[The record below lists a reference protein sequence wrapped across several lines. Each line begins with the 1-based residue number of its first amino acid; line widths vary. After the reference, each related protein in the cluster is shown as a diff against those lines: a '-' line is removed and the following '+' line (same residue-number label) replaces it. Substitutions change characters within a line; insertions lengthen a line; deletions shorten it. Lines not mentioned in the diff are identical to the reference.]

1 MVITANPER
10 NKEIAALDA
19 DAFARWAEAKLQH
32 RFGTMTLE
40 NTRHSYPLVATY
52 AERFSGARW
61 VLMGDAAVGMHP
73 VTAHGFNFGLR
84 GVQTLAE
91 SIKLAGGDPA
101 SPTALL
107 RYDRQHRQA
116 TRPLYLA
123 TNGIV
128 RLYTTD
134 TPVAKV
140 ARNVL
145 LKGANLLSP
154 VKGVLMKKLMEAE
167 KH

>member
-1 MVITANPER
+1 MLIGEVDDDIDHHVHESNPE
-10 NKEIAALDA
+10 D
-19 DAFARWAEAKLQH
+19 
-32 RFGTMTLE
+32 
-40 NTRHSYPLVATY
+40 
-52 AERFSGARW
+52 
-61 VLMGDAAVGMHP
+61 
-73 VTAHGFNFGLR
+73 
-84 GVQTLAE
+84 
-91 SIKLAGGDPA
+91 
-101 SPTALL
+101 
-107 RYDRQHRQA
+107 DRLHRQA
-116 TRPLYLA
+116 TRMLYLA

-145 LKGANLLSP
+145 LKGANLLAP